1 MSDDEQKNEQDLASS
16 SGYPERELYPNRKVN
31 KHRELQREDYKQ
43 LAQKEKKPWIGILLG
58 VIVIGLMVYNAY
70 MDKKVREKA
79 EADSPK
85 FSQTESLSDEDAA
98 EMQYK
103 VNSESVAYTEL
114 MTNPEKY
121 EGKIVKL
128 TGEIVEVL
136 EDTPEEGYYTYG
148 LNVTKGEISWGDSV
162 YVTFDVPAVTEAYAK
177 DWNLTIYGEFKGLID
192 YEAEV
197 GGNIT
202 LPWVDA
208 KYIDRN

>member
-31 KHRELQREDYKQ
+31 KHRELQREDYRQ
-43 LAQKEKKPWIGILLG
+43 LPQKEKKPWIGILLG

-79 EADSPK
+79 EADSSK
-85 FSQTESLSDEDAA
+85 ISQTESLSDEDAA

-114 MTNPEKY
+114 MTNPEKH

-136 EDTPEEGYYTYG
+136 EDTPKEGYYTYG

>member
-79 EADSPK
+79 EADSSK
-85 FSQTESLSDEDAA
+85 ISQTESLSDEDAA

-121 EGKIVKL
+121 EGKI
-128 TGEIVEVL
+128 EIGRAHV
-136 EDTPEEGYYTYG
+136 
-148 LNVTKGEISWGDSV
+148 
-162 YVTFDVPAVTEAYAK
+162 
-177 DWNLTIYGEFKGLID
+177 
-192 YEAEV
+192 
-197 GGNIT
+197 
-202 LPWVDA
+202 
-208 KYIDRN
+208 

>member
-79 EADSPK
+79 EADSSK
-85 FSQTESLSDEDAA
+85 ISQTESLSDEDAA

>member
-79 EADSPK
+79 EADSSK
-85 FSQTESLSDEDAA
+85 ISQTESLSDEDAA

-148 LNVTKGEISWGDSV
+148 VNVTKGEISWADSV

>member
-43 LAQKEKKPWIGILLG
+43 LAQKEKKPWVGILLG

-79 EADSPK
+79 EADSSK
-85 FSQTESLSDEDAA
+85 ISQTESLSDEDAA

>member
-43 LAQKEKKPWIGILLG
+43 MAQKEKKPWIGILLG

-79 EADSPK
+79 EADSSK
-85 FSQTESLSDEDAA
+85 ISQTESLSDEDAA

-192 YEAEV
+192 YEAE
-197 GGNIT
+197 
-202 LPWVDA
+202 D
-208 KYIDRN
+208 

>member
-79 EADSPK
+79 EADSSK